1 MKSACIAYLAPEIP
15 ALSATF
21 VYEEIFA
28 AEKQGVEVI
37 AITVRKPHK
46 QASLQE
52 SLINR
57 TTCLYDEPALWL
69 GVKGF
74 IILPRFKK
82 GAITAL
88 QWLFR
93 DIGLCGFSLNSLKL
107 VFQFLA
113 ATKLAYI
120 LNEKKCQ
127 HLHVHFAHVP
137 AQIAMYASAMSGVP
151 FTVMAHANDIFER
164 GLLLVQK
171 AERSRKF
178 LTISEYNRAYL
189 QQLGIPANQLAV
201 VRCGVSFKTIS
212 RKKTANHPSHFKIGT
227 LGRLV
232 EKKGIDVLIKAIFL
246 LKDKSYNIQLSIAG
260 DGPLRTE
267 LEEMVIALNLHES
280 VCFEGSLTHHQ
291 VAEWMQGLDA
301 FVLACKSDSHGDMD
315 GIPVVLME
323 AMSQAIPVISTRL
336 SGIPELVIHEQTG
349 LLATPGDSQE
359 LALQIDRL
367 LNSEVL
373 QNNLIIAAQKHIVG
387 EFSQKVNIERL
398 IQYFPCCTQ
407 ES

>member
-1 MKSACIAYLAPEIP
+1 MKSVCIAYLAPEIP

-28 AEKQGVEVI
+28 VEKQGVEVI
-37 AITVRKPHK
+37 AITVRKPQK
-46 QASLQE
+46 LASLQE

-57 TTCLYDEPALWL
+57 TTCLYDESALCL

-74 IILPRFKK
+74 ITLPRFKK

-164 GLLLVQK
+164 GLLLIQK
-171 AERSRKF
+171 AERSQKF

-212 RKKTANHPSHFKIGT
+212 RKKPANHPTHYKIGT

-232 EKKGIDVLIKAIFL
+232 EKKGINVLIKAIFL
-246 LKDKSYNIQLSIAG
+246 LKDKSYNIQLHIAG

-267 LEEMVIALNLHES
+267 LEEMVIALNLRES
-280 VCFEGSLTHHQ
+280 VCFEGSLAHHQ

-301 FVLACKSDSHGDMD
+301 FVLACQSDSHGDMD

-349 LLATPGDSQE
+349 LLATPGNSQE

-373 QNNLIIAAQKHIVG
+373 QNNLIVAAQKHIVD
-387 EFSQKVNIERL
+387 EFSQNANIGRL
-398 IQYFPCCTQ
+398 MQYFSYCDLAN
-407 ES
+407 